1 MAHYCSNLYTFTG
14 GMPMDVL
21 YKRFTELMD
30 HAEIDYDS
38 IDCNPEK
45 NTIVVSTES
54 KWTCESIGNLKLIR
68 MAKKLDLTFLNEFEE
83 LSFFEYGMHLVCPE
97 KAIIHRL
104 TKSMIVSIDKR
115 KKSYYDSLNNAL
127 VATMPKKMKDLLFK
141 YNLDK
146 YAEPISTGD
155 SQRNG

>member
-1 MAHYCSNLYTFTG
+1 
-14 GMPMDVL
+14 MDLL

-30 HAEIDYDS
+30 HAEIDYES
-38 IDCNPEK
+38 FYCNPEN

-54 KWTCESIGNLKLIR
+54 KWTCESIGNLRLIR
-68 MAKKLDLTFLNEFEE
+68 MAKRLDLTFLNEFEE

-97 KAIIHRL
+97 KALIHRL
-104 TKSMIVSIDKR
+104 TKTMIVSIDNR

-127 VATMPKKMKDLLFK
+127 VATMPKRMKDLLFK

-146 YAEPISTGD
+146 YAEPISTK
-155 SQRNG
+155 

>member
-68 MAKKLDLTFLNEFEE
+68 MAKRLDLTFLNEFEE

-104 TKSMIVSIDKR
+104 TKPMIVSIDKR
-115 KKSYYDSLNNAL
+115 KKSYYDSLNNLL
-127 VATMPKKMKDLLFK
+127 VATIPKRMKDLLLK
-141 YNLDK
+141 YNIDK
-146 YAEPISTGD
+146 YAKPISTK
-155 SQRNG
+155 

>member
-1 MAHYCSNLYTFTG
+1 
-14 GMPMDVL
+14 MDVL

-38 IDCNPEK
+38 IDCNTEK

-68 MAKKLDLTFLNEFEE
+68 MAKRLDLTFLNEFEE

-127 VATMPKKMKDLLFK
+127 VATMPKRMKDLLFK

-146 YAEPISTGD
+146 YAEPISTGY
-155 SQRNG
+155 SKRNG

>member
-1 MAHYCSNLYTFTG
+1 
-14 GMPMDVL
+14 MDVL

-30 HAEIDYDS
+30 HAEIEYDS

-54 KWTCESIGNLKLIR
+54 KWTCESIGNLRLIR
-68 MAKKLDLTFLNEFEE
+68 MAKRLDLTFLNEFEE

-104 TKSMIVSIDKR
+104 TKTMIVSIDNR

-127 VATMPKKMKDLLFK
+127 VATMPKRMKDLLFK

-146 YAEPISTGD
+146 YAEPISTK
-155 SQRNG
+155 

>member
-1 MAHYCSNLYTFTG
+1 
-14 GMPMDVL
+14 MDVL

-30 HAEIDYDS
+30 HAEIDYGS
-38 IDCNPEK
+38 IDFNPGK

-68 MAKKLDLTFLNEFEE
+68 MAKRLDLTFLNEFEE
-83 LSFFEYGMHLVCPE
+83 LSFFEYGMHMVCPE

-104 TKSMIVSIDKR
+104 TKTMIVSIDNR

-127 VATMPKKMKDLLFK
+127 VATMPKRMKDLLFK

-146 YAEPISTGD
+146 YE
-155 SQRNG
+155 

>member
-1 MAHYCSNLYTFTG
+1 MAHYCSNVYTFTG

-30 HAEIDYDS
+30 HAEIEYDS

-68 MAKKLDLTFLNEFEE
+68 MAKRLDLTFLNEFEE

-104 TKSMIVSIDKR
+104 TKTMIVSIDNR

-127 VATMPKKMKDLLFK
+127 VATMPKRMKDLLFK

-146 YAEPISTGD
+146 YAEPISTK
-155 SQRNG
+155 

>member
-1 MAHYCSNLYTFTG
+1 
-14 GMPMDVL
+14 MDVL

-30 HAEIDYDS
+30 HAEIAYDS

-68 MAKKLDLTFLNEFEE
+68 MAKRLDLTFLNEFEE

-104 TKSMIVSIDKR
+104 TKTMIVSIDNR

-127 VATMPKKMKDLLFK
+127 VATMPKRMKDLLFK

-146 YAEPISTGD
+146 YE
-155 SQRNG
+155 

>member
-1 MAHYCSNLYTFTG
+1 MAHYCSNVYTFTG

-38 IDCNPEK
+38 IDCNLEK

-54 KWTCESIGNLKLIR
+54 KWTCESIGNLRLIR
-68 MAKKLDLTFLNEFEE
+68 MAKRLDLTFLNEFEE

-104 TKSMIVSIDKR
+104 TKTMIVSIDNR

-127 VATMPKKMKDLLFK
+127 VATMPKRMKDLLFK

-146 YAEPISTGD
+146 YAEPISTK
-155 SQRNG
+155 

>member
-1 MAHYCSNLYTFTG
+1 
-14 GMPMDVL
+14 MDVL

-155 SQRNG
+155 SYRNG

>member
-1 MAHYCSNLYTFTG
+1 
-14 GMPMDVL
+14 MDVL
-21 YKRFTELMD
+21 YHRFTELMD

-68 MAKKLDLTFLNEFEE
+68 MAKRLDLTFLNEFEE

-127 VATMPKKMKDLLFK
+127 VVTMPKRMKDLLFK

>member
-1 MAHYCSNLYTFTG
+1 
-14 GMPMDVL
+14 MDVH

-54 KWTCESIGNLKLIR
+54 KWTCESIGNLKLVR
-68 MAKKLDLTFLNEFEE
+68 MAKRLDLTFLNEFEE

-104 TKSMIVSIDKR
+104 TKTMIVSIDNR

-127 VATMPKKMKDLLFK
+127 VATMPKRMKDLLFK

-146 YAEPISTGD
+146 YAEPISTK
-155 SQRNG
+155 

>member
-1 MAHYCSNLYTFTG
+1 
-14 GMPMDVL
+14 MDVL

-68 MAKKLDLTFLNEFEE
+68 MAKRLDLTFLNEFEE

-104 TKSMIVSIDKR
+104 TKTMIVSIDNR

-127 VATMPKKMKDLLFK
+127 VATMPKRMKDLLFK

-146 YAEPISTGD
+146 YE
-155 SQRNG
+155 

>member
-1 MAHYCSNLYTFTG
+1 MAHYCSNVYTFTG

-30 HAEIDYDS
+30 YAEIDYDS

-68 MAKKLDLTFLNEFEE
+68 MAKRLDLTFLNEFEE

-104 TKSMIVSIDKR
+104 TKTMIVSIDNR

-127 VATMPKKMKDLLFK
+127 VATMPKRMKDLLFK

-146 YAEPISTGD
+146 YE
-155 SQRNG
+155 

>member
-68 MAKKLDLTFLNEFEE
+68 MAKRLDLTFLNEFEE

-127 VATMPKKMKDLLFK
+127 VATMPKRMKDLLFK

-146 YAEPISTGD
+146 YAEPISTK
-155 SQRNG
+155 

>member
-1 MAHYCSNLYTFTG
+1 
-14 GMPMDVL
+14 MDVL

-54 KWTCESIGNLKLIR
+54 KWTCESIGNLKLIS
-68 MAKKLDLTFLNEFEE
+68 MAKRLDLTFLNEFEE

-127 VATMPKKMKDLLFK
+127 VATMPKRMKDLLFK

-146 YAEPISTGD
+146 YAEPISTGY

>member
-1 MAHYCSNLYTFTG
+1 
-14 GMPMDVL
+14 MDVL

-30 HAEIDYDS
+30 YAEIDYDS

-68 MAKKLDLTFLNEFEE
+68 MAKRLDLTFLNEFEE

-104 TKSMIVSIDKR
+104 TKTMIVSIDNR

-127 VATMPKKMKDLLFK
+127 VATMPKRMKDLLFK

-146 YAEPISTGD
+146 YE
-155 SQRNG
+155 

>member
-1 MAHYCSNLYTFTG
+1 
-14 GMPMDVL
+14 MDLL

-30 HAEIDYDS
+30 HAEIEYDS

-68 MAKKLDLTFLNEFEE
+68 MAKRLDLTFLNEFEE

-104 TKSMIVSIDKR
+104 TKTMIVSIDNR

-127 VATMPKKMKDLLFK
+127 VATMPKRMKDLLFK

-146 YAEPISTGD
+146 YE
-155 SQRNG
+155 

>member
-1 MAHYCSNLYTFTG
+1 
-14 GMPMDVL
+14 MDVL
-21 YKRFTELMD
+21 YKRFTKLMD
-30 HAEIDYDS
+30 YAEIDYDS

-54 KWTCESIGNLKLIR
+54 KWTCESIGNLKMIR
-68 MAKKLDLTFLNEFEE
+68 MAKRLDLTFLNEFEE

-127 VATMPKKMKDLLFK
+127 VATMPRRMKDLLFK

>member
-1 MAHYCSNLYTFTG
+1 
-14 GMPMDVL
+14 MDVL

-68 MAKKLDLTFLNEFEE
+68 MAKRLDLTFLNEFEE

-127 VATMPKKMKDLLFK
+127 VATMPKRMKDLLFK

>member
-1 MAHYCSNLYTFTG
+1 
-14 GMPMDVL
+14 MDVL

-68 MAKKLDLTFLNEFEE
+68 MAKRLDLTFLNEFEE

-104 TKSMIVSIDKR
+104 TKTMIVSIDNR

-127 VATMPKKMKDLLFK
+127 VATMPKRMKDLLFK

-146 YAEPISTGD
+146 YAEIISTGD
-155 SQRNG
+155 SHRNG

>member
-1 MAHYCSNLYTFTG
+1 
-14 GMPMDVL
+14 MDVL

-38 IDCNPEK
+38 FDCNPEK

-68 MAKKLDLTFLNEFEE
+68 MAKRLDLTFLNEFEE

-104 TKSMIVSIDKR
+104 TKSMIVSIDKQ

-127 VATMPKKMKDLLFK
+127 VATMPKRMKDLLFK

-146 YAEPISTGD
+146 YAELISTD
-155 SQRNG
+155 ASQQNR

>member
-1 MAHYCSNLYTFTG
+1 
-14 GMPMDVL
+14 MDVL

-54 KWTCESIGNLKLIR
+54 KWTCESIGNLKLVR
-68 MAKKLDLTFLNEFEE
+68 MAKRLDLTFLNEFEE

-104 TKSMIVSIDKR
+104 TKTMIVSIDNR
-115 KKSYYDSLNNAL
+115 KNSYYDSLNNAL
-127 VATMPKKMKDLLFK
+127 VATMPKRMKDLLFK

-146 YAEPISTGD
+146 YE
-155 SQRNG
+155 

>member
-1 MAHYCSNLYTFTG
+1 
-14 GMPMDVL
+14 MDVL

-30 HAEIDYDS
+30 HAEIDYGS
-38 IDCNPEK
+38 IDFNPGK

-68 MAKKLDLTFLNEFEE
+68 MAKRLDLTFLNEFEE

-127 VATMPKKMKDLLFK
+127 VATMPKRMKDLLFK

-146 YAEPISTGD
+146 YAEPISTGN

>member
-1 MAHYCSNLYTFTG
+1 
-14 GMPMDVL
+14 MDVL

-68 MAKKLDLTFLNEFEE
+68 MAKRLDLTFLNEFEE

-104 TKSMIVSIDKR
+104 TKTVIVSIDNR

-127 VATMPKKMKDLLFK
+127 VATMPKRMKDLLFK

-146 YAEPISTGD
+146 YE
-155 SQRNG
+155 

>member
-1 MAHYCSNLYTFTG
+1 
-14 GMPMDVL
+14 MDVL

-68 MAKKLDLTFLNEFEE
+68 MAKRLDLTFLNEFEE

-155 SQRNG
+155 SYRNG

>member
-1 MAHYCSNLYTFTG
+1 
-14 GMPMDVL
+14 MDVL

-68 MAKKLDLTFLNEFEE
+68 MAKRLELTFLNEFEE

-127 VATMPKKMKDLLFK
+127 VATMPKRMKDLLFK

-146 YAEPISTGD
+146 YAEPISTGN

>member
-1 MAHYCSNLYTFTG
+1 
-14 GMPMDVL
+14 MDVL

-68 MAKKLDLTFLNEFEE
+68 MAKRLDLTFLNEFEE

-104 TKSMIVSIDKR
+104 TKSMIVSIDKQ

-127 VATMPKKMKDLLFK
+127 VATMPKRMKDLLFK

-146 YAEPISTGD
+146 YAELISTD
-155 SQRNG
+155 ASQQNR

>member
-1 MAHYCSNLYTFTG
+1 
-14 GMPMDVL
+14 MDVL

-38 IDCNPEK
+38 IDCNTEK

-68 MAKKLDLTFLNEFEE
+68 MAKRLDLTFLNEFEE

-127 VATMPKKMKDLLFK
+127 VATMPKRMKDLLFK

-146 YAEPISTGD
+146 YAEPISTGY

>member
-1 MAHYCSNLYTFTG
+1 
-14 GMPMDVL
+14 MDVL

-30 HAEIDYDS
+30 HAEIDYES
-38 IDCNPEK
+38 FDCNPEK

-68 MAKKLDLTFLNEFEE
+68 MAKRLDLTFLNEFEE

-127 VATMPKKMKDLLFK
+127 VATMPKRMKDLLFK

>member
-1 MAHYCSNLYTFTG
+1 MAHYCSNVYTFTG

-38 IDCNPEK
+38 FDCNPEK

-68 MAKKLDLTFLNEFEE
+68 MAKRLDLTFLNEFEE

-115 KKSYYDSLNNAL
+115 KKSYYDNLNNAL
-127 VATMPKKMKDLLFK
+127 VATMPKRMKDLLFK

-146 YAEPISTGD
+146 YAEPISTK
-155 SQRNG
+155 

>member
-1 MAHYCSNLYTFTG
+1 
-14 GMPMDVL
+14 MDVL

-30 HAEIDYDS
+30 HAEIDYGS
-38 IDCNPEK
+38 IDFNPGK

-68 MAKKLDLTFLNEFEE
+68 MAKRLDLTFLNEFEE

-115 KKSYYDSLNNAL
+115 KESYYDSLNNAL
-127 VATMPKKMKDLLFK
+127 VATMPKRMKDLLFK

-146 YAEPISTGD
+146 YAEPISTGN

>member
-1 MAHYCSNLYTFTG
+1 
-14 GMPMDVL
+14 MDVL

-68 MAKKLDLTFLNEFEE
+68 MAKRLDLTFLNEFEE

-127 VATMPKKMKDLLFK
+127 VATMPKRMKDLLFK

-155 SQRNG
+155 SYRNG

>member
-1 MAHYCSNLYTFTG
+1 
-14 GMPMDVL
+14 MDVL

-38 IDCNPEK
+38 IDCNLEK

-68 MAKKLDLTFLNEFEE
+68 MAKRLDLTFLNEFEE

-104 TKSMIVSIDKR
+104 TKTMIVSIDNR

-127 VATMPKKMKDLLFK
+127 VATMPKRMKDLLFK

-146 YAEPISTGD
+146 YE
-155 SQRNG
+155 

>member
-1 MAHYCSNLYTFTG
+1 
-14 GMPMDVL
+14 MDVL

-54 KWTCESIGNLKLIR
+54 KWTCESIGNLRLIR
-68 MAKKLDLTFLNEFEE
+68 MAKRLDLTFLNEFEE

-127 VATMPKKMKDLLFK
+127 VATMPKRMKDLLFK

>member
-1 MAHYCSNLYTFTG
+1 MAHYCSNVYTFTG

-68 MAKKLDLTFLNEFEE
+68 MAKRLDLTFLNEFEE

-104 TKSMIVSIDKR
+104 TKTMIVSIDNR

-127 VATMPKKMKDLLFK
+127 VATMPKRMKDLLFK

-146 YAEPISTGD
+146 YAEPISTK
-155 SQRNG
+155 

>member
-1 MAHYCSNLYTFTG
+1 
-14 GMPMDVL
+14 MDVL

-38 IDCNPEK
+38 FDCNPEK

-54 KWTCESIGNLKLIR
+54 KWTCESIGNLRLIR
-68 MAKKLDLTFLNEFEE
+68 MAKRLDLTFLNEFEE

-104 TKSMIVSIDKR
+104 TKSMIVSIDKQ

-127 VATMPKKMKDLLFK
+127 VATMPKRMKDLLFK

-146 YAEPISTGD
+146 YAELISTD
-155 SQRNG
+155 ASQQNR

>member
-1 MAHYCSNLYTFTG
+1 
-14 GMPMDVL
+14 MDVL

-54 KWTCESIGNLKLIR
+54 KWTCESIGNLKLVR
-68 MAKKLDLTFLNEFEE
+68 MAKRLDLTFLNEFEE

-104 TKSMIVSIDKR
+104 TKTMIVSIDNR

-127 VATMPKKMKDLLFK
+127 VATMPKRMKDLLFK

-146 YAEPISTGD
+146 YAEPISTK
-155 SQRNG
+155 

>member
-1 MAHYCSNLYTFTG
+1 
-14 GMPMDVL
+14 MDVL